1 MTDEDI
7 LKILQ
12 ADLNI
17 LSPDD
22 AKMLLMEQDI
32 QSAKAFME
40 REGVVFSTPYTIE
53 DGQLIEMY
61 AAHLFRKRNSGEEM
75 PRMIRWALNNRIFG
89 GERNESG

>member
-40 REGVVFSTPYTIE
+40 REGVVFSAPYTIE
-53 DGQLIEMY
+53 DGKLIEMY
-61 AAHLFRKRNSGEEM
+61 AAYLFRKRNSGEEM

-89 GERNESG
+89 GDRNESG